1 MNEKISEEL
10 VKKSWDNLLVIL
22 VAIPW
27 YKLYVYE
34 IQLLL
39 SSSWSL
45 RFYIFWDSVTQRYFI
60 QISLINYR
68 IYSSHLDQNM

>member
-39 SSSWSL
+39 SSFMIFEILYFL
-45 RFYIFWDSVTQRYFI
+45 RF
-60 QISLINYR
+60 
-68 IYSSHLDQNM
+68 SHPKILYTN